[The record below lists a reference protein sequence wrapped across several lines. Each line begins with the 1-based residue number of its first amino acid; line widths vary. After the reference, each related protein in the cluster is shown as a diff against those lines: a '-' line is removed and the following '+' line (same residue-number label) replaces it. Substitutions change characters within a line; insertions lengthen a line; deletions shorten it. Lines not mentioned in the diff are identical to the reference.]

1 MLKFFRQI
9 RYGLMTRN
17 KTGKPALPE
26 GRYLKYA
33 IGEIVLVV
41 VGILIALQIN
51 NWNENRKATTNECKL
66 VGKMIEQTVT
76 DSSLFYNRIENLNNN
91 IKHIEYYI
99 SIHQGRADSL
109 EYKKYL
115 GDFKLS
121 ITMNDGSYLIRNHE
135 DDFKTINDLELR
147 EQLMEYSYLS
157 TMQDKAID
165 ISNFNTLNF
174 NIPLI
179 HKYYEEISN
188 FDTTSTLYEMQYF
201 FKKPEIVS
209 HYYYARGWQNNVLA
223 QVEKLS
229 SKNEEVLEH
238 LKKYRIELCN

>member
-1 MLKFFRQI
+1 MIKFFRKI
-9 RYGLMTRN
+9 RQNLLMEN
-17 KTGKPALPE
+17 KTGK
-26 GRYLKYA
+26 YLKYA
-33 IGEIVLVV
+33 IGEIILVV
-41 VGILIALQIN
+41 IGILVALQIN
-51 NWNENRKATTNECKL
+51 NWNENRKTTINECKL

-76 DSSLFYNRIENLNNN
+76 DSSLFYNRIENLTNN
-91 IKHIEYYI
+91 IKYIENYI
-99 SIHQGRADSL
+99 SINQGRADSL
-109 EYKKYL
+109 KYKKFL
-115 GDFKLS
+115 GDLRLL

-165 ISNFNTLNF
+165 LSNFNTLNF
-174 NIPLI
+174 NVPIM

-188 FDTTSTLYEMQYF
+188 FDTTTTLYEMQYF
-201 FKKPEIVS
+201 FKKPELVS
-209 HYYYARGWQNNVLA
+209 HYYSARGWLNNVMV

-229 SKNEEVLEH
+229 SKNEEVLER